1 MLSQYY
7 KFLDNELY
15 KYLND
20 SSLVPGNRYFLILN
34 DINEINKLENAILNS
49 QYHENT
55 RFVSEEFNFRT
66 FKYEVD
72 GLNVIFLFVKEV
84 VTHDFLV
91 TIRNKVSLQKDEWEN
106 SVVVFI
112 IKDDLDSITGGAFD
126 LAKQGAPF
134 NTNSLRKNLI
144 RILRSKNT
152 KLEPYEKTIMNY
164 VVENRFIDDLV
175 KYTLMDFEAVYSIIE
190 QGEIK
195 EEDYINLGLFKY
207 EQISTYP
214 EKDAKRR
221 LNENKELFD
230 MISSFHDRGNAKESI
245 ENIFEGN
252 QTVSKLSS

>member
-72 GLNVIFLFVKEV
+72 GLNVIFVFVKEG

-134 NTNSLRKNLI
+134 HTNSLRKI
-144 RILRSKNT
+144 
-152 KLEPYEKTIMNY
+152 
-164 VVENRFIDDLV
+164 
-175 KYTLMDFEAVYSIIE
+175 
-190 QGEIK
+190 
-195 EEDYINLGLFKY
+195 
-207 EQISTYP
+207 
-214 EKDAKRR
+214 
-221 LNENKELFD
+221 
-230 MISSFHDRGNAKESI
+230 
-245 ENIFEGN
+245 
-252 QTVSKLSS
+252 